1 MISAAPFSNQSAR
14 SIGARARPRRPAT
27 AMLALAAT
35 LLAGGAS
42 AEVAPPLAVAPAQA
56 APSAPRL
63 IDVQAST
70 LPNGLRLWLQ
80 PTPGSGLAHVRFVV
94 QAGSGVEPENANGV
108 AHFVEHMLFDR
119 ETDPIIHGLIQRL
132 EANGGYYNAFTTL
145 DMTYAV
151 VDTFAADLE
160 PSLELVTRSLDA
172 GPFTPEQIEIERQI
186 VGRELSEKQDDA
198 LLLAVRGQLYG
209 DQALARPEGGTPES
223 VERISARQLRSFFQ
237 AHYRPPALVLIVL
250 ADRSPEEMRAAI
262 DKTLGRLSWSGR
274 APAPY
279 APPERNPG
287 PIQVDD
293 VEHTG
298 ALLHGV
304 VASGAR
310 DADYYPLWVLQ
321 ELLEIRLYDRIR
333 VHGGM
338 SYAPYVYFTP
348 NRHEGLLYLYA
359 SADDA
364 DFAAISDAFDNELSR
379 VSTGEIAQEEIQ
391 EARQRVSNR
400 FLREHQ
406 DGEDLANHL
415 AWLAGVLEPN
425 ELPQDPIDALRRV
438 SRKELKRVA
447 DRWGAEEFRIDARF
461 ATDPGSE
468 PKPSLWSRLAGWA
481 LPAGCVLVLL
491 FEILIFARVRTV
503 ARALTASSRAASA
516 PAPRSASDAPGSS
529 SLAA

>member
-1 MISAAPFSNQSAR
+1 MLLAHVATSPLPAARAEVTPPAPAPWSAA
-14 SIGARARPRRPAT
+14 
-27 AMLALAAT
+27 
-35 LLAGGAS
+35 
-42 AEVAPPLAVAPAQA
+42 APAA
-56 APSAPRL
+56 APTTAAPAAQRYVDL
-63 IDVQAST
+63 QAST

-80 PTPGSGLAHVRFVV
+80 HTPGSEQAHVRFVV

-108 AHFVEHMLFDR
+108 AHCLEHMLFDR
-119 ETDPIIHGLIQRL
+119 ETDPAIHGLIQRI

-145 DMTYAV
+145 DETYAV

-160 PSLELVTRSLDA
+160 SALELVTRSLDA
-172 GPFTPEQIEIERQI
+172 GPFTPEQIEIERRI

-223 VERISARQLRSFFQ
+223 IERISARQLRSFFQ
-237 AHYRPPALVLIVL
+237 THYRPPALVLIVL
-250 ADRSPEEMRAAI
+250 ADRAPEEIRAAI
-262 DKTLGRLSWSGR
+262 DETLGRLSWSGR
-274 APAPY
+274 APPPY
-279 APPERNPG
+279 SAPERAPG

-293 VEHTG
+293 VEHSG

-304 VASGAR
+304 VTSGAR
-310 DADYYPLWVLQ
+310 DADYHPLWVLQ

-364 DFAAISDAFDNELSR
+364 DFGAISDAFDNELSR
-379 VSTGEIAQEEIQ
+379 VSSGEIAQEEIQ
-391 EARQRVSNR
+391 EARHRVTNR
-400 FLREHQ
+400 FLREHR
-406 DGEDLANHL
+406 DGEALANHL

-425 ELPQDPIDALRRV
+425 ERPQDPIDSLRRV
-438 SRKELKRVA
+438 TRKELKRVA
-447 DRWGAEEFRIDARF
+447 DRWGTEEFRIDARF
-461 ATDPGSE
+461 TTEPGSE
-468 PKPSLWSRLAGWA
+468 PKPSLWIRLVGWA
-481 LPAGCVLVLL
+481 LPAGGALL
-491 FEILIFARVRTV
+491 LLLQILTLARVRALGRAV
-503 ARALTASSRAASA
+503 AAASHTRAQVTASSK
-516 PAPRSASDAPGSS
+516 SDEAKSP

>member
-1 MISAAPFSNQSAR
+1 ML
-14 SIGARARPRRPAT
+14 ARAPARRFCTVLVLLLTQVTTSPLT
-27 AMLALAAT
+27 AAW
-35 LLAGGAS
+35 
-42 AEVAPPLAVAPAQA
+42 AEVAPPASPPPLVAAPTPAPASP
-56 APSAPRL
+56 APSTQRL
-63 IDVQAST
+63 VDIQAST
-70 LPNGLRLWLQ
+70 LANGLRLWLQ
-80 PTPGSGLAHVRFVV
+80 RTPGSDQAHVRFVV
-94 QAGSGVEPENANGV
+94 QAGSGVEPESANGV
-108 AHFVEHMLFDR
+108 AHFLEHMLFDR
-119 ETDPIIHGLIQRL
+119 ETDPAIHGLIQRI

-145 DMTYAV
+145 DVTYAV

-160 PSLELVTRSLDA
+160 SALELVTRSLDA

-223 VERISARQLRSFFQ
+223 IERISARQLRSFFQ
-237 AHYRPPALVLIVL
+237 THYRPPALVLIVL
-250 ADRSPEEMRAAI
+250 ADRAPEEIRAAI

-274 APAPY
+274 APPPY
-279 APPERNPG
+279 SAPERTPG

-293 VEHTG
+293 VEHSG

-304 VASGAR
+304 VTSGAR

-364 DFAAISDAFDNELSR
+364 DFGAISDAFDNELSR
-379 VSTGEIAQEEIQ
+379 VSSGEIAQEEIQ

-400 FLREHQ
+400 FLREHRN
-406 DGEDLANHL
+406 GEELANHL

-425 ELPQDPIDALRRV
+425 ELPQDPIDSLRRV

-461 ATDPGSE
+461 ATEPGSE
-468 PKPSLWSRLAGWA
+468 PKPSLWMRLAGWA
-481 LPAGCVLVLL
+481 LPAGGALL
-491 FEILIFARVRTV
+491 LLMQILMLARMRALGRTV
-503 ARALTASSRAASA
+503 AAASQSRTEVTASASK
-516 PAPRSASDAPGSS
+516 DAPKSP